1 MGEYRLVRTGGC
13 EMYDVV
19 LLVEQELS
27 EPDAKRVV
35 ELHQDMPEPVKYH
48 VLVPCHNAEAGVEA
62 SISALGTADLY
73 GPGLATQRQDLAEAQ
88 KAIDTEAKGCTG
100 RSVQRLRDLGQTAD
114 GGISHDRPID
124 ALIATVEKVEGQ
136 EVIILTRPHV
146 VAEFFHLDWTN
157 SARRHLGVPVL
168 HLLEHDPQKA
178 SAS

>member
-1 MGEYRLVRTGGC
+1 
-13 EMYDVV
+13 MYDVV

-27 EPDAKRVV
+27 QEDAHRVA

-73 GPGLATQRQDLAEAQ
+73 GTGLIDQREELAEAQ
-88 KAIDTEAKGCTG
+88 KAIDSEARDCTG
-100 RSVQRLRDLGQTAD
+100 RSVQRLRDLGHDAV

-124 ALIATVEKVEGQ
+124 ALTATVDKVKGQ
-136 EVIILTRPHV
+136 EVIILTRPHI

-157 SARRHLGVPVL
+157 TARRHLGVPVL
-168 HLLEHDPQKA
+168 HLLEHDPEKA
-178 SAS
+178 KK

>member
-1 MGEYRLVRTGGC
+1 
-13 EMYDVV
+13 MYDVV

-73 GPGLATQRQDLAEAQ
+73 GPGLASQRQDLADAQ
-88 KAIDTEAKGCTG
+88 EAIDHEAKGCSG
-100 RSVQRLRDLGQTAD
+100 RSVERLRDLGQHAE
-114 GGISHDRPID
+114 GGISHERPID
-124 ALIATVEKVEGQ
+124 ALVATVKHVQGQ
-136 EVIILTRPHV
+136 EVIILTRSHV
-146 VAEFFHLDWTN
+146 VAEFFHLDWTT

-168 HLLEHDPQKA
+168 HLLEHESQRKPA
-178 SAS
+178 NS

>member
-1 MGEYRLVRTGGC
+1 
-13 EMYDVV
+13 MYDVV

-35 ELHQDMPEPVKYH
+35 ELHQDMPEPVTYH

-73 GPGLATQRQDLAEAQ
+73 GPGLAGQREDLAEAQ
-88 KAIDTEAKGCTG
+88 KAIDTEAKGCSG
-100 RSVQRLRDLGQTAD
+100 RSVQRLRDLGRQAE
-114 GGISHDRPID
+114 GGISHDRAID
-124 ALIATVEKVEGQ
+124 ALVATVKHVQGQ
-136 EVIILTRPHV
+136 EVIILTRPHI

-168 HLLEHDPQKA
+168 HLLEYDSRPA
-178 SAS
+178 SAAAEPHK

>member
-1 MGEYRLVRTGGC
+1 
-13 EMYDVV
+13 MYDVV

-27 EPDAKRVV
+27 DPDARRVV
-35 ELHQDMPEPVKYH
+35 ELHHDMPDPVRYH

-73 GPGLATQRQDLAEAQ
+73 GPGLAGQRQDLAEAQ
-88 KAIDTEAKGCTG
+88 KAIDTEAKGCSG
-100 RSVQRLRDLGQTAD
+100 RSVQRLRDLGQDAD
-114 GGISHDRPID
+114 GGISHERPID
-124 ALIATVEKVEGQ
+124 ALVATVKATDSQ

-168 HLLEHDPQKA
+168 HLLEYDAQKPA
-178 SAS
+178 AKKSL

>member
-1 MGEYRLVRTGGC
+1 
-13 EMYDVV
+13 MYDVV

-27 EPDAKRVV
+27 APDAKRVV
-35 ELHQDMPEPVKYH
+35 ELHQDMPESVTYH

-73 GPGLATQRQDLAEAQ
+73 GPGLASQRQDLAEAQ
-88 KAIDTEAKGCTG
+88 KAIDTEAKGCSG
-100 RSVQRLRDLGQTAD
+100 RSVQRLRDLGQHAE

-124 ALIATVEKVEGQ
+124 ALIATVEHVRGQ
-136 EVIILTRPHV
+136 EVIILTRQHV

-168 HLLEHDPQKA
+168 HLLEHDPERA

>member
-1 MGEYRLVRTGGC
+1 
-13 EMYDVV
+13 MYDVV

-35 ELHQDMPEPVKYH
+35 DLHEDMPEPVKYH

-88 KAIDTEAKGCTG
+88 QAIDTEAKGCTG
-100 RSVQRLRDLGQTAD
+100 RSVQRLRDLGQDAE
-114 GGISHDRPID
+114 GGITHERPID
-124 ALIATVEKVEGQ
+124 ALVATVDHVQGQ
-136 EVIILTRPHV
+136 EVIILTRAHV

-168 HLLEHDPQKA
+168 HLLEHDQQPNEPA
-178 SAS
+178 P

>member
-1 MGEYRLVRTGGC
+1 
-13 EMYDVV
+13 MYDVV

-73 GPGLATQRQDLAEAQ
+73 GPGLAGQRQDLAEAQ
-88 KAIDTEAKGCTG
+88 KAMDTEAKGCSG
-100 RSVQRLRDLGQTAD
+100 RSVQRLRDLGQSAE

-124 ALIATVEKVEGQ
+124 ALVATVEAVHGQ

-168 HLLEHDPQKA
+168 HLLEHDSQRA
-178 SAS
+178 SSVRE

>member
-1 MGEYRLVRTGGC
+1 MGVYRLVRTGGR

-27 EPDAKRVV
+27 EPDAERVV

-100 RSVQRLRDLGQTAD
+100 RSVQRLRDLGQDAD

-124 ALIATVEKVEGQ
+124 ALIATVDKVNGR